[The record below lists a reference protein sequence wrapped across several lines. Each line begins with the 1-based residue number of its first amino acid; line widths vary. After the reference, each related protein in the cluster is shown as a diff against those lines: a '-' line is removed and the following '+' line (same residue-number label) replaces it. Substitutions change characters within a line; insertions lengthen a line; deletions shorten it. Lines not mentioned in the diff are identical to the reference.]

1 MNSRLMTS
9 IGCVSVV
16 FLVDNTRSD
25 ENQSSEVAYMMMSHD
40 RRGKH
45 RSVINY
51 ICKRL

>member
-25 ENQSSEVAYMMMSHD
+25 ENPSSEVAYTMMSHD
-40 RRGKH
+40 TCGK
-45 RSVINY
+45 Y
-51 ICKRL
+51 IEDIT